1 MLARLTKPKTLS
13 CSFCG
18 KTANQVA
25 RLIAGANGHICDA
38 CIGTCNEILK
48 ATPPGRTGWS
58 EMDDATLLTGL
69 ATAEAT
75 VEATRGV
82 LQAMIEE
89 LRARGTSWERIGAAL
104 GISRQAAWERF
115 S

>member
-1 MLARLTKPKTLS
+1 MLARLTKPKLLT

-18 KTANQVA
+18 KTEREVA
-25 RLIAGANGHICDA
+25 RLIAGANGYICDA
-38 CIGTCNEILK
+38 CIGTCTEILK
-48 ATPPGRTGWS
+48 ATPPGHTGWA
-58 EMDDATLLTGL
+58 EMEDQALLDGL

-75 VEATRGV
+75 VETTRSV

-89 LRARGTSWERIGAAL
+89 LRRRGTSWQKIGAAL
-104 GISRQAAWERF
+104 GITRQAAWERF